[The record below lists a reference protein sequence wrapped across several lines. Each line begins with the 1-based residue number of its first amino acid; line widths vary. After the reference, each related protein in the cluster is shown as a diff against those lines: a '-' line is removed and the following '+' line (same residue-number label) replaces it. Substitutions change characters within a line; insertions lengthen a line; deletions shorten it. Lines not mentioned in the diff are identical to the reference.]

1 MPSQPRSDSGSYL
14 LWLRTDEA
22 QTISVGALG
31 EMDVTPGVYAYAGS
45 AFGPGGVKA
54 RVGRHVRGE
63 GALHW
68 HVDYLRAVADLA
80 TVWFTHDDARRECDW
95 AEVLRELPGAGV
107 PMDGFGASD
116 CTCPAHLIRFAQQ
129 PDLPTVRDRIHAAHP
144 DHAPIWKT

>member
-1 MPSQPRSDSGSYL
+1 MSVQPRSDSGSYL
-14 LWLRTDEA
+14 LWLRADEA
-22 QTISVGALG
+22 QSITVGALG
-31 EMDVTPGVYAYAGS
+31 EMAVPPGVYAYAGS

-80 TVWFTHDDARRECDW
+80 AVWFTHDDVRRECDW
-95 AEVLRELPGAGV
+95 AAVLRDLPAASV

-116 CTCPAHLIRFAQQ
+116 CTCPAHLIRFDDPPAFE
-129 PDLPTVRDRIHAAHP
+129 TARDRMYAAYP
-144 DHAPIWKT
+144 DHAPIRKR

>member
-14 LWLRTDEA
+14 LWLRADEA
-22 QTISVGALG
+22 QSITVGALG
-31 EMDVTPGVYAYAGS
+31 EMAVPPGVYAYAGS

-80 TVWFTHDDARRECDW
+80 AVWFTHDDVRRECDW
-95 AEVLRELPGAGV
+95 AEVLRDLPGATV

-116 CTCPAHLIRFAQQ
+116 CTCPAHLIRFD
-129 PDLPTVRDRIHAAHP
+129 DLPAFETARDRMYAAYP
-144 DHAPIWKT
+144 DHAPIRKT

>member
-14 LWLRTDEA
+14 LWLRSDEA
-22 QTISVGALG
+22 HSISVGALG
-31 EMDVTPGVYAYAGS
+31 KMDVTPGVYAYAGS

-80 TVWFTHDDARRECDW
+80 AVWFTHDDVRRECGW
-95 AEVLRELPGAGV
+95 AEVLRNLPGATV

-116 CTCPAHLIRFAQQ
+116 CTCPAHLIRFDQR
-129 PDLPTVRDRIHAAHP
+129 PDLQTVRDRIRAAHP
-144 DHAPIWKT
+144 DHAPILRM

>member
-14 LWLRTDEA
+14 LWLRADEA
-22 QTISVGALG
+22 QSITVGALG
-31 EMDVTPGVYAYAGS
+31 EMAVPPGVYAYAGS

-80 TVWFTHDDARRECDW
+80 AVWFTHDDARRECDW
-95 AEVLRELPGAGV
+95 AEVLRDLPGADV

-116 CTCPAHLIRFAQQ
+116 CTCPAHLIRFDQQ
-129 PDLPTVRDRIHAAHP
+129 PDLQTVRDRMHAAYP
-144 DHAPIWKT
+144 DHAPIRKT